1 MSRLLTLLGVL
12 VMSMGLSASWYWPF
26 GSDEESS
33 DEPRLSQLMGPATEL
48 IDEASDLAE
57 AGKIQESV
65 EKYRAA
71 LQTLDEIEA
80 NNPERAKTQEFSTVR
95 NKRAYV
101 NAAIDSLLLSQAK
114 QNARAVAVSDTTE
127 LEKKLAE
134 ERAARRG
141 EKPKAKTETKA
152 KSKAEAEA
160 KEMSES
166 KAESKVE
173 SKADA
178 TVDAKVA
185 KPVQKEAG
193 ARPAAGKDRVVY
205 DIVHGDYDDAEAVIA
220 EMLVEKPND
229 AVALNLKSAVGM
241 SRGNLKA
248 AESSLDQAIMSNPR
262 DYHAYYNMALLLL
275 KADPT
280 NKTSAK
286 RYYET
291 GRAVGGPASAELE
304 ALVK

>member
-26 GSDEESS
+26 GSDEGSS

-71 LQTLDEIEA
+71 LQTLDEIEE

-114 QNARAVAVSDTTE
+114 QNARAVAVSDTTD
-127 LEKKLAE
+127 LEKRLAE

-141 EKPKAKTETKA
+141 EKPKGEVKVKDEV
-152 KSKAEAEA
+152 
-160 KEMSES
+160 KEEV
-166 KAESKVE
+166 KVMGE
-173 SKADA
+173 VKE
-178 TVDAKVA
+178 KVV

-193 ARPAAGKDRVVY
+193 QRPAIGKDRVVY

-229 AVALNLKSAVGM
+229 AVALNLKSAVEM
-241 SRGNLKA
+241 SRGNLKV
-248 AESSLDQAIMSNPR
+248 AETSLDQAIMSNPR

-280 NKTSAK
+280 NKTSAR

-291 GRAVGGPASAELE
+291 GRAVGGPTSAELE
-304 ALVK
+304 ELVK

>member
-1 MSRLLTLLGVL
+1 MSRLLTLLGIL
-12 VMSMGLSASWYWPF
+12 VMSMGVSASWYWPF

-71 LQTLDEIEA
+71 LQTLDEIEE

-114 QNARAVAVSDTTE
+114 QNARAVAVSDTTD

-141 EKPKAKTETKA
+141 EKPKDEVRDKVKDEVKV
-152 KSKAEAEA
+152 KDEKRVEGKAEE
-160 KEMSES
+160 KI
-166 KAESKVE
+166 V
-173 SKADA
+173 
-178 TVDAKVA
+178 

-193 ARPAAGKDRVVY
+193 PRPAIGKDRVVY

-229 AVALNLKSAVGM
+229 AMALNLKSAVEM

-275 KADPT
+275 KVDST

-291 GRAVGGPASAELE
+291 GRAVGGPASVELE
-304 ALVK
+304 ELVK

>member
-1 MSRLLTLLGVL
+1 MSRLLTLFGVL

-26 GSDEESS
+26 GSDEGSS

-71 LQTLDEIEA
+71 LQTLDEIEE

-114 QNARAVAVSDTTE
+114 QNARAVAVSDTTD
-127 LEKKLAE
+127 LEKRLAE

-141 EKPKAKTETKA
+141 EKPKGEVKV
-152 KSKAEAEA
+152 
-160 KEMSES
+160 KEEV
-166 KAESKVE
+166 KEEVKVMGE
-173 SKADA
+173 VKE
-178 TVDAKVA
+178 KVV

-193 ARPAAGKDRVVY
+193 QRPAIGKDRVVY

-229 AVALNLKSAVGM
+229 AVALNLKSAVEM

-248 AESSLDQAIMSNPR
+248 AETSLDQAIMSNPR

-280 NKTSAK
+280 NKTSAR

-291 GRAVGGPASAELE
+291 GRAVGGPTSAELE
-304 ALVK
+304 ELVK

>member
-1 MSRLLTLLGVL
+1 
-12 VMSMGLSASWYWPF
+12 
-26 GSDEESS
+26 
-33 DEPRLSQLMGPATEL
+33 MGPATEL

-114 QNARAVAVSDTTE
+114 QNARAVAVSDTTD

-152 KSKAEAEA
+152 KSNAEAEA

-166 KAESKVE
+166 KAEP
-173 SKADA
+173 KADA

-220 EMLVEKPND
+220 EMLVAKPND
-229 AVALNLKSAVGM
+229 AVALNLKSAAEM

-248 AESSLDQAIMSNPR
+248 AETSLDQAIMSNPR

-291 GRAVGGPASAELE
+291 GRAVGGPASSELE